1 MMTED
6 DMYRHIEDCLKEYC
20 RVEAGIQVYWQL
32 CIEIGRVFLGS
43 ESEFEEEKLDVL
55 ALQMAHTARMAQVHY
70 ANKVYHL
77 LAMSSDLLLQ
87 YGRASE
93 VWWMVIGF
101 KPGAAPMLPL
111 RQQHKVLHES
121 QAALLAEIEGLK

>member
-43 ESEFEEEKLDVL
+43 ESEFEEEK
-55 ALQMAHTARMAQVHY
+55 
-70 ANKVYHL
+70 
-77 LAMSSDLLLQ
+77 
-87 YGRASE
+87 
-93 VWWMVIGF
+93 
-101 KPGAAPMLPL
+101 
-111 RQQHKVLHES
+111 
-121 QAALLAEIEGLK
+121 